1 MEGGGST
8 TGVAWSLSHPPP
20 SLAALSGVF
29 RLCQTSLTEE
39 TERSFGEVREGKG
52 RALLRSFCTQPT
64 VVYTITGR
72 RQSPRGVGRVV
83 VVVTRQHVSTSRS
96 SCSNNM
102 VQPRDW
108 LLASSSTLHH
118 VELITA

>member
-1 MEGGGST
+1 MLLGL
-8 TGVAWSLSHPPP
+8 SLSHPPP

-83 VVVTRQHVSTSRS
+83 VVTRQHVSTSRS